1 MGIFK
6 NLNLSESLKI
16 FKKSGKDV
24 YCAKCGTRTGIITR
38 QWLLD
43 DKCLCVNCQNV
54 IPAYFQR
61 NYGSLSFETYSVIA
75 SYMTGES
82 KELGKQFKK
91 KHTFL
96 DLQLDAINGILRYK
110 TSNANPLY
118 VKLENISDF
127 SLEYHPHLVQ
137 NGTSSITMTLECINP
152 YLVIQEKLLSTGSEY
167 DCNQFMKYYYSI
179 REMREG
185 QNYVHGEQGGAKSEY
200 KSYANNNTE
209 DAQLQKALA
218 MFMFDSI
225 NDVTAEKLKAQRNR
239 LIKSFHPDANSDED
253 TRYAQKINEAYEL
266 LHKYVK

>member
-6 NLNLSESLKI
+6 NLNLSEKLKI

-24 YCAKCGTRTGIITR
+24 YCANCGTRTGLITR

-43 DKCLCVNCQNV
+43 DKCLCVNCQNKL
-54 IPAYFQR
+54 PAYFQR
-61 NYGSLSFETYSVIA
+61 HYGSLTFEIYSVMA
-75 SYMTGES
+75 SYMSGES

-96 DLQLDAINGILRYK
+96 DLQLDAVNGILRYK
-110 TSNANPLY
+110 TANANPLY
-118 VKLENISDF
+118 VKLENILDF

-137 NGTSSITMTLECINP
+137 NGASSITMTLECIKP
-152 YLVIQEKLLSTGSEY
+152 YILIHEDLLLTGSEY
-167 DCNQFMKYYYSI
+167 DCNQFMNYYYSI
-179 REMREG
+179 REMHGG
-185 QNYVHGEQGGAKSEY
+185 QRYVHGEQSGANYEY
-200 KSYANNNTE
+200 NSSANNNTE

-225 NDVTAEKLKAQRNR
+225 NDVTAETLKAQRNR

>member
-6 NLNLSESLKI
+6 NSKLSDNLKI

-24 YCAKCGTRTGIITR
+24 YCANCGTRTGAITR
-38 QWLLD
+38 EWLLD
-43 DKCLCVNCQNV
+43 DKCLCVNCQNTL
-54 IPAYFQR
+54 PKYYKN
-61 NYGSLSFETYSVIA
+61 NYGALTFETYNVIA

-96 DLQLDAINGILRYK
+96 DLQLDAANGILRYK
-110 TSNANPLY
+110 PSNAVPLY
-118 VKLENISDF
+118 VKLENIADF
-127 SLEYHPHLVQ
+127 SLVCHPR
-137 NGTSSITMTLECINP
+137 SIEDDFGGITLTLECINP
-152 YLVIQEKLLSTGSEY
+152 HIFMHEDLELTASEN
-167 DCNQFMKYYYSI
+167 DCYKFMEYYYSI

-185 QNYVHGEQGGAKSEY
+185 QNYVHGEQGGARSEY

-218 MFMFDSI
+218 TFMFDSI

-253 TRYAQKINEAYEL
+253 TKYAQKINEAYEL
-266 LHKYVK
+266 LLSYIK

>member
-1 MGIFK
+1 MGILK
-6 NLNLSESLKI
+6 NSKLSDNLKI

-24 YCAKCGTRTGIITR
+24 YCANCGTRTGAITR
-38 QWLLD
+38 VWLLD
-43 DKCLCVNCQNV
+43 DKCLCVNCQNAL
-54 IPAYFQR
+54 PTYFQR
-61 NYGSLSFETYSVIA
+61 HYGSLSFETYSVLF
-75 SYMTGES
+75 SYMSGES

-96 DLQLDAINGILRYK
+96 DLQLDAVNGILRYK
-110 TSNANPLY
+110 TSNAKPLY

-127 SLEYHPHLVQ
+127 YLEYHPQLGQ
-137 NGTSSITMTLECINP
+137 NGTSSITMTLECIKP
-152 YLVIQEKLLSTGSEY
+152 YILIHEDLLLTGSEY
-167 DCNQFMKYYYSI
+167 DCNQFMNYYYSI

-185 QNYVHGEQGGAKSEY
+185 QRYVHGDQGNYKSEY
-200 KSYANNNTE
+200 KSSANNNTE

-225 NDVTAEKLKAQRNR
+225 NDVTAEKLKTQRNR